1 MNKSKIILV
10 LSLSLLITAFTQAD
24 YSTHQLPAGLNGV
37 RPVIDQSYLI
47 EISDTRRALTLD
59 YLERHNPELHTV
71 QKDKAGLE
79 AITFD
84 PKIVVIH
91 YTVINDLAATMR
103 YFSSETIEAG
113 RKQVAANGA
122 LNVGVQ
128 FVVDHD
134 GKIYQFYPETVMS
147 RHAIGLNHLAI
158 GIENIGNGDIG
169 DSDKSHPLTEA
180 QLLSNAKLV
189 AYLASKYPNMRTMIA
204 HSEYQMLEDA
214 AHPDHALFFEKHPKY
229 RTEKVDPGINFM
241 KKLRKKLKPLAF

>member
-1 MNKSKIILV
+1 MKKSKVILFF
-10 LSLSLLITAFTQAD
+10 SLSFLLTAFAQAD
-24 YSTHQLPAGLNGV
+24 YSAHQLPVGLKGE
-37 RPVIDQSYLI
+37 RPTIDQSYLI
-47 EISDTRRALTLD
+47 EISDQRRALTLD
-59 YLERHNPELHTV
+59 YLERHNPEQHTA
-71 QKDKAGLE
+71 QKDKTGLD

-113 RKQVAANGA
+113 RKKVAANGA

-128 FVVDHD
+128 FVVDRD

-180 QLLSNAKLV
+180 QLISNAKLV
-189 AYLASKYPNMRTMIA
+189 KYLASKYPNMKTMIA
-204 HSEYQMLEDA
+204 HSEYRLLEDA
-214 AHPDHALFFEKHPKY
+214 AHPDHALFFEKHPDY
-229 RTEKVDPGINFM
+229 RTEKVDPGVSFM
-241 KKLRKKLKPLAF
+241 KKLRKSLF